1 MVNKNFSY
9 FLKIGDA
16 WAIFKF
22 SGKIPCFN
30 ERLKTCLIGLNMFSR
45 QHLTIVD
52 EISSKPGLL
61 LAFKLLNASFNSSS
75 WRRYSSK
82 LVLAELKK
90 SLKSLDELGIED
102 ASFGTISVKNL
113 LKLCAI
119 LFDQK
124 PVYIP

>member
-45 QHLTIVD
+45 QHLTIVN
-52 EISSKPGLL
+52 EKSSKPWLL
-61 LAFKLLNASFNSSS
+61 LAFKPFNSSS
-75 WRRYSSK
+75 WRRYSSE